1 MPLLEKYAG
10 RDAYYV
16 LTRINDAVVTYQL
29 TAGGE
34 RKLASAGVSAGQHFE
49 RALLLD
55 LYRTG
60 DAYAPGHEFPE
71 AVRANQL
78 SLDLVGDPSPESAF
92 PTCDGCRSV
101 IDLHL
106 ELTGSRGARSA
117 HLHCPS
123 CRATPTAIA
132 DTSIPLTLLSRS
144 LVTRLFGDL
153 EVATRSANVIR
164 YVSLLDAEFVQRWDA
179 VRKQRATV
187 QSQLFEG
194 EALGGLGLG

>member
-1 MPLLEKYAG
+1 MPLLEKYSG

-34 RKLASAGVSAGQHFE
+34 RKLATAGVSVGQHFE

-78 SLDLVGDPSPESAF
+78 SLDLAGDPSPESAF
-92 PTCDGCRSV
+92 PTCDSCRSV

-106 ELTGSRGARSA
+106 ELTGTRGTRSA
-117 HLHCPS
+117 HLHCPT
-123 CRATPTAIA
+123 CRATPKSIA
-132 DTSIPLTLLSRS
+132 DTSIPLALLSRS

-153 EVATRSANVIR
+153 EVTTRSANVMR
-164 YVSLLDAEFVQRWDA
+164 YVALLDAEFVQRWDA

-187 QSQLFEG
+187 QPQLFEV
-194 EALGGLGLG
+194 ETLGGLGLG